1 MENSW
6 KTHENQ
12 WKTDVQLIKLP
23 DVAAFFQVLPPP
35 ANAPIGNATLNISE
49 CSADPGYR
57 GSRGVFPVGFPMV
70 DPGMKPKWVAGR
82 TCHCIQICLKK
93 HGSKYLIS

>member
-57 GSRGVFPVGFPMV
+57 GVFPLRFPN
-70 DPGMKPKWVAGR
+70 
-82 TCHCIQICLKK
+82 
-93 HGSKYLIS
+93 S